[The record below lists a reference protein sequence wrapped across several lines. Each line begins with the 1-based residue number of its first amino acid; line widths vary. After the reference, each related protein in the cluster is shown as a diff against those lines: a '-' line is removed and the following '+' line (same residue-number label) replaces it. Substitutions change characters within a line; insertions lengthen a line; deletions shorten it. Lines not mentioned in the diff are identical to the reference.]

1 MKSKPCPWSSEVK
14 LMQEDNALKELV
26 IRLGLGKWFMA
37 AKELSRIYDTPRTG
51 KQCRE
56 RWRNHLDPSLND
68 GEWLLHEQDEV
79 FRLAKIHGFRWSKI
93 SRFLPGRSEN
103 SIKNFFYSTSRKNI
117 RRINKELFFK
127 KKVTA
132 GITEIQKNSV
142 LSGLVFCNTGASALA
157 SARLKQ
163 QLEEENLRT
172 PGVSLEGQDHS
183 QEITENDLENQ
194 VRINLDQAVRQYFS
208 TFINYLNFYSYY

>member
-1 MKSKPCPWSSEVK
+1 
-14 LMQEDNALKELV
+14 MQEENELKELV
-26 IRLGLGKWFMA
+26 SRLGLRKWLVA
-37 AKELSRIYDTPRTG
+37 AEELSRNYDTPRTG

-68 GEWLLHEQDEV
+68 GEWLLHEQDEI

-103 SIKNFFYSTSRKNI
+103 SIKNYFYSTVRKNI
-117 RRINKELFFK
+117 RRINKELIFK
-127 KKVTA
+127 EKVSA
-132 GITEIQKNSV
+132 DITEIQKNSV
-142 LSGLVFCNTGASALA
+142 LSGLVFCNAGASALA

-172 PGVSLEGQDHS
+172 PEVSLERQDYL
-183 QEITENDLENQ
+183 QEINQNTLDNQ
-194 VRINLDQAVRQYFS
+194 VRISLDLVMRQYFS
-208 TFINYLNFYSYY
+208 TFIYYLNSYSY